1 MGAGRAEGTLG
12 RVIFTSFFFYYLFL
26 FKQDR
31 VHAARQQDATE
42 K

>member
-31 VHAARQQDATE
+31 IHAARQ
-42 K
+42 